1 MVILNRILLVF
12 TLVLTLIVVSQ
23 CKAATME
30 EILRVDWNKQSLA
43 EFERLLPDQKA
54 ARQFAFDSD

>member
-12 TLVLTLIVVSQ
+12 TLVPTLIVVSQ